1 MKGLPMSADIFD
13 SSMRS
18 DGDLAGIFEYDGQT
32 GYFYLYEV
40 GGNECKKVVGA
51 IRIVAESA
59 DFEEADVCVRWN
71 ASEDA
76 VGLYIRGDL
85 WALFDTIRHQKHGG
99 DYRPGDR
106 PSLPLDVV
114 RRFDPS

>member
-1 MKGLPMSADIFD
+1 MAIS
-13 SSMRS
+13 
-18 DGDLAGIFEYDGQT
+18 LAYFEYDGQT

-106 PSLPLDVV
+106 PSLPTTLSGDSTHHECAVSPL
-114 RRFDPS
+114 R